1 MSFIDYFNF
10 CHILQIYPSVPRWSL
25 FNLQSAHR
33 KSFEEISQI
42 SVHGRL
48 WDLVETHSRIYS
60 RFRVYSD
67 FSNFRLASLLRSFPS
82 LSLQSYRQKLLTML
96 PTKEEKSRIQEA
108 QAANPDLPLGSAEQF
123 LLTLTSI
130 SELPARLK
138 LWAFKL
144 DFENSE
150 KVSKN
155 LFVRESYIHM
165 FLFVNF
171 IYYLLFTIY
180 IWGETHWSHL

>member
-1 MSFIDYFNF
+1 MFVLRFLFVCWMFVQMNYRSRFNLRSTGYLENFSNF
-10 CHILQIYPSVPRWSL
+10 C
-25 FNLQSAHR
+25 
-33 KSFEEISQI
+33 
-42 SVHGRL
+42 
-48 WDLVETHSRIYS
+48 SRSTPKFSWHAPIYS

-67 FSNFRLASLLRSFPS
+67 FSNFRLASLLRSF
-82 LSLQSYRQKLLTML
+82 LSLPRNSPRQKLLTML

-150 KVSKN
+150 KVSH
-155 LFVRESYIHM
+155 I
-165 FLFVNF
+165 
-171 IYYLLFTIY
+171 FT
-180 IWGETHWSHL
+180 SCMLCPCC

>member
-1 MSFIDYFNF
+1 
-10 CHILQIYPSVPRWSL
+10 
-25 FNLQSAHR
+25 
-33 KSFEEISQI
+33 
-42 SVHGRL
+42 
-48 WDLVETHSRIYS
+48 
-60 RFRVYSD
+60 
-67 FSNFRLASLLRSFPS
+67 
-82 LSLQSYRQKLLTML
+82 ML

-150 KVSKN
+150 KVSFN
-155 LFVRESYIHM
+155 ITLYI
-165 FLFVNF
+165 FFNKR
-171 IYYLLFTIY
+171 II
-180 IWGETHWSHL
+180 

>member
-1 MSFIDYFNF
+1 MIFLISNWLFFF
-10 CHILQIYPSVPRWSL
+10 VRSL
-25 FNLQSAHR
+25 PAT
-33 KSFEEISQI
+33 KSS
-42 SVHGRL
+42 
-48 WDLVETHSRIYS
+48 
-60 RFRVYSD
+60 
-67 FSNFRLASLLRSFPS
+67 
-82 LSLQSYRQKLLTML
+82 RQKLLTML

-155 LFVRESYIHM
+155 LNIVHTNIS
-165 FLFVNF
+165 
-171 IYYLLFTIY
+171 
-180 IWGETHWSHL
+180 SS

>member
-1 MSFIDYFNF
+1 MFVQMTDPALICDCRSALEIYQFLFTVDLTNQLKCTPIYLLVFAFIMSSLIFNWF
-10 CHILQIYPSVPRWSL
+10 FFFVCSL
-25 FNLQSAHR
+25 PAA
-33 KSFEEISQI
+33 KSF
-42 SVHGRL
+42 
-48 WDLVETHSRIYS
+48 
-60 RFRVYSD
+60 
-67 FSNFRLASLLRSFPS
+67 
-82 LSLQSYRQKLLTML
+82 RQKLLTML

-155 LFVRESYIHM
+155 LNSMRTYI
-165 FLFVNF
+165 
-171 IYYLLFTIY
+171 
-180 IWGETHWSHL
+180 SSS

>member
-1 MSFIDYFNF
+1 
-10 CHILQIYPSVPRWSL
+10 
-25 FNLQSAHR
+25 
-33 KSFEEISQI
+33 
-42 SVHGRL
+42 
-48 WDLVETHSRIYS
+48 
-60 RFRVYSD
+60 
-67 FSNFRLASLLRSFPS
+67 
-82 LSLQSYRQKLLTML
+82 ML

-155 LFVRESYIHM
+155 FHSVHSLIFLLLNNYNLTIIKNFYQFCELSILKLHNFFCKILYDRENCKSYN
-165 FLFVNF
+165 L
-171 IYYLLFTIY
+171 
-180 IWGETHWSHL
+180 SHLYNMLIISYNYFLIYK

>member
-1 MSFIDYFNF
+1 MRSYILVSEFILIFL
-10 CHILQIYPSVPRWSL
+10 IWI
-25 FNLQSAHR
+25 
-33 KSFEEISQI
+33 
-42 SVHGRL
+42 
-48 WDLVETHSRIYS
+48 
-60 RFRVYSD
+60 D
-67 FSNFRLASLLRSFPS
+67 FSSSFVS
-82 LSLQSYRQKLLTML
+82 VLVLKSSQQKLLTML

-150 KVSKN
+150 KVSFNIIYVYILYIFVYFLINTQFNSK
-155 LFVRESYIHM
+155 LFYI
-165 FLFVNF
+165 F
-171 IYYLLFTIY
+171 
-180 IWGETHWSHL
+180 

>member
-1 MSFIDYFNF
+1 
-10 CHILQIYPSVPRWSL
+10 
-25 FNLQSAHR
+25 
-33 KSFEEISQI
+33 
-42 SVHGRL
+42 
-48 WDLVETHSRIYS
+48 
-60 RFRVYSD
+60 
-67 FSNFRLASLLRSFPS
+67 
-82 LSLQSYRQKLLTML
+82 ML

-150 KVSKN
+150 KVSED
-155 LFVRESYIHM
+155 L
-165 FLFVNF
+165 
-171 IYYLLFTIY
+171 
-180 IWGETHWSHL
+180 ETHIALSPILFPFADFKFSISAYTIIYDTRMLYV